1 MPQRDKTVLVIAC
14 GAIAREIH
22 QIRQLN
28 NWSHME
34 LQAIDASLHFMPTK
48 IAPAVRE
55 KLARGEG
62 LYEKIFVAF
71 ADCGT
76 YGELDRVLDEFSVER
91 LPGLHCY
98 ATFAGQLKF
107 ETCQDE
113 DPGTFYLTDFLVQ
126 HFDRFVVRALKLDTH
141 PQLKQQ
147 FFGNYNRVMYL
158 AQTRNPELERKAR
171 EIASY
176 LELSFDKV
184 DTGYGELLPELQA
197 AVGA

>member
-48 IAPAVRE
+48 IAPAVRG
-55 KLARGEG
+55 KLVRAED

-76 YGELDRVLDEFSVER
+76 YGELDKVLDEFSVER

-147 FFGNYNRVMYL
+147 FFGNYNRAMYL
-158 AQTRNPELERKAR
+158 AQTHNPALDLKAR

-176 LELSFDKV
+176 LELSFEKV

-197 AVGA
+197 VVGA

>member
-1 MPQRDKTVLVIAC
+1 MPPRDKTILVIAC
-14 GAIAREIH
+14 GAIAREVH
-22 QIRQLN
+22 QIRLLN

-34 LQAIDASLHFMPTK
+34 LQAIDASLHFMPTR

-55 KLARGEG
+55 KLTRAEG
-62 LYEKIFVAF
+62 LYDKIFVAF

-76 YGELDRVLDEFSVER
+76 YGELDKVLDEFSVER

-98 ATFAGQLKF
+98 ATFAGQFKF
-107 ETCQDE
+107 ESYQDE

-126 HFDRFVVRALKLDTH
+126 HFDRFVVRALKLDAH
-141 PQLKQQ
+141 PQLKPQ

-158 AQTRNPELERKAR
+158 AQTRNPLMERKAR

-197 AVGA
+197 AVGF